1 MELLIN
7 KLVSSIVQIII
18 FAIIPFLWWIVTA
31 RKKQKF
37 VEWIGIK
44 KITGGKKTIIS
55 IVIISV
61 AFLLLGAFILYVLKD
76 VEMAT
81 SDFEGLGAVSIPA
94 IFVYAILN
102 TSFPEEIL
110 FRGFLLKRLSNK
122 FGFVVANIIQSI
134 IFGLMHGVMFIS
146 ITGIVKAIVII
157 VFTTAVAWSM
167 GFVNEK
173 NADGSILP
181 SWIIH
186 AVANIFSALCA
197 AFSVF

>member
-61 AFLLLGAFILYVLKD
+61 AFLLLGAFTLYVLKD

-110 FRGFLLKRLSNK
+110 FRGFLLKRLSNR

-134 IFGLMHGVMFIS
+134 IFGLMHGVVFIS

>member
-61 AFLLLGAFILYVLKD
+61 AFLLLGAFTLYVLKD